1 MASQS
6 GDEPNFASS
15 GSASGSGSIS
25 SVQNDNSSPLWN
37 YVTKLEKRG
46 ATGKTWNYRC
56 NICGETRNGSYTRVN
71 AHLLQISGEDV
82 AICKKVTKSQKL
94 EMLTLL
100 EEWEKRKKQGA
111 SREVPMPSQCQS

>member
-15 GSASGSGSIS
+15 GTGSANGSGSIS
-25 SVQNDNSSPLWN
+25 SVQNGNSSPLWN
-37 YVTKLEKRG
+37 YVTKLEKWG
-46 ATGKTWNYRC
+46 ATRGTWNYRC
-56 NICGETRNGSYTRVN
+56 NICGETRNESYTRVK
-71 AHLLQISGEDV
+71 AYLLQISGEGV

-100 EEWEKRKKQGA
+100 EE
-111 SREVPMPSQCQS
+111 